1 MSARILVVDDLEINR
16 KVLQAKLTAEYY
28 QVMVAASG
36 VEAIEIARSSKPDIV
51 LLDVMMPGIDGYE
64 TCRRLKHDE
73 LTRHIPVLMVT
84 ALDERESRLKALDVG
99 ADDYLTKPVDD
110 VQLLARLRNLAKMKP
125 MIEELRLRE
134 ANGRRIGLMD
144 DTAPA
149 PDGDN
154 ARIILIDDDERQLVR
169 MERALE
175 GVNRVGRLGDERGQT
190 ASAKPDVMIVSIA
203 ATGFDGL
210 QVIAHIRSQEA
221 SRRLAVIAIADDGDS
236 KRAIRALDL
245 GADDLIYRPLDMAEL
260 AARVRTLVKRKRY
273 LDAMSEALDRGL
285 EAAVVDPLTG
295 LHNRRYMSAKL
306 EPLMRRVAAGRA
318 TLSALVCDVD
328 HFKALNDTYG
338 HDAGDAVLREFAQRL
353 ATTVRPLDLV
363 CRTGGEEFVVLMP
376 GTSCDMA
383 ALAAERLRRRI
394 VSAPYEITPGNE
406 IVVTLSI
413 GVAAARP
420 SDTAASLIKRADQ
433 ALYRAKGAGRN
444 RVMAETADVEE
455 AV

>member
-1 MSARILVVDDLEINR
+1 
-16 KVLQAKLTAEYY
+16 
-28 QVMVAASG
+28 
-36 VEAIEIARSSKPDIV
+36 
-51 LLDVMMPGIDGYE
+51 
-64 TCRRLKHDE
+64 
-73 LTRHIPVLMVT
+73 
-84 ALDERESRLKALDVG
+84 
-99 ADDYLTKPVDD
+99 
-110 VQLLARLRNLAKMKP
+110 
-125 MIEELRLRE
+125 LRLRE